1 MSKKKKVWTKE
12 KNRLN
17 NWKFIKTIC
26 LRMVYVST
34 CIADVFEHIIS
45 QCVRCCW
52 SASEWIEVIWFL
64 CSFIV
69 RCLSHDIIFKC
80 AFLRNS
86 NPFSRCVT
94 KSSYNKRE
102 HIFRQKYSKDSW
114 WIGCIFKS
122 NFFLFT
128 SSILLCLADRRFS
141 FSWIF
146 FIRNWIHWP
155 NEVFS
160 EEIILRF

>member
-1 MSKKKKVWTKE
+1 MPAHGLCFDLYRWCVWAYYFSMRALLLVCFGM
-12 KNRLN
+12 NRSYLV
-17 NWKFIKTIC
+17 FMLIHCSLSEPRHHIQMC
-26 LRMVYVST
+26 L
-34 CIADVFEHIIS
+34 
-45 QCVRCCW
+45 
-52 SASEWIEVIWFL
+52 
-64 CSFIV
+64 
-69 RCLSHDIIFKC
+69 
-80 AFLRNS
+80 LRNS

-114 WIGCIFKS
+114 WIGWIFKS